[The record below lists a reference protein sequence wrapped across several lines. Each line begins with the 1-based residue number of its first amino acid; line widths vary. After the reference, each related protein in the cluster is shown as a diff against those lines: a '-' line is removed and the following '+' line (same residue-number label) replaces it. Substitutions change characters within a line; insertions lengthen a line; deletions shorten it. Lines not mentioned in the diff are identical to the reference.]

1 MHHHGL
7 FYGGGGHA
15 LARDASSQANTAAS
29 DARKARTETEG
40 LTQRIEQLALM
51 TEALWTL
58 LRDRFGMTDEELITI
73 ARDLDLSDGQL
84 DGRVRRTS
92 AECPGC
98 GRMVGKHHQRCLYCG
113 TEMQRAPFT
122 DA

>member
-1 MHHHGL
+1 MHHYGL
-7 FYGGGGHA
+7 FYGGGEHS

-29 DARKARTETEG
+29 DARRARTEAEG
-40 LTQRIEQLALM
+40 LTDRLERLALM

-73 ARDLDLSDGQL
+73 AHDLDLSDGKL
-84 DGRVRRTS
+84 DGRVRRVS
-92 AECPGC
+92 AECAGC
-98 GRMVGKHHQRCLYCG
+98 GRMVGKRHKRCLYCG
-113 TEMQRAPFT
+113 SETQRAPFT